1 MTKESQKTEER
12 HLEIMLAIE
21 SIRTQI
27 NESIKPAATQ
37 AWKNEK
43 DIVSLKT
50 KQKLT
55 QYIGGLFASGLIMWL
70 LKGHWFKH

>member
-1 MTKESQKTEER
+1 MTKESQTEER

-43 DIVSLKT
+43 DIVNLKT

>member
-1 MTKESQKTEER
+1 MTKESQTEER

-43 DIVSLKT
+43 DIVTLKT

-70 LKGHWFKH
+70 FKGHWFKH